1 MLQDVKAIFN
11 ALAGI
16 MNNPLLMRDTHKC
29 QLEEEDFPEKFH
41 QILFGAIHNL
51 YEDGV
56 EKITPIEIDAYL
68 SNYPNQYRIYNE
80 NKGLDV
86 LYKLEEM
93 GQPENFNYHHNRIKK
108 YSLLRLC
115 KKLGIGTEDI
125 YDDTLLEPVEIEKM
139 QKNFDETPIEEI
151 VKIVERKIVDVKEK
165 FMSESVAKSSHM
177 ADNIEEILAEKLKAP
192 SYGANMA
199 SKYLNFILRGS
210 RKRKIYLKSGDTGS
224 GKSRH
229 GLADLLTMCI
239 PEIWDDERK
248 EWIQTGAT
256 GAGLF
261 ITTELDE
268 EEIKMPTLCYIAC
281 VDEDKINNANLTKE
295 EVARL
300 NKAIKILEK
309 TNIQFEELRDFDIQD
324 IMNTIEKN
332 VVKYGTEYVQ
342 YDYIHQSLKMLTSLS
357 KAGVKGLREDQI
369 ILLMGIML
377 KDLCNEYDIWIG
389 TATQLNKNYK
399 EEGMLDE
406 SSIRGGRALAD
417 KMDAG
422 MIMLPVDSKKDKA
435 MVDAIFAAGYFGE
448 RPTHSINV
456 YKNRGN
462 RWKMIRVWV
471 KIDLGTLRTKDL
483 FCTDYDGNLIDNI
496 QQLVIEHVTEDVKE
510 ESINNSV
517 ETEDILPESFD
528 SIEKEVNTFDF

>member
-16 MNNPLLMRDTHKC
+16 MNNPLLMRDTQKC
-29 QLEEEDFPEKFH
+29 QLEEDDFPEKFH

-51 YEDGV
+51 YEDGI

-80 NKGLDV
+80 NKGLEV

-93 GQPENFNYHHNRIKK
+93 GQPENFKYHYNRIKK

-115 KKLGIGTEDI
+115 KSLGIGTDDI
-125 YDDTLLEPVEIEKM
+125 YDDTLLEPVDIEKM

-177 ADNIEEILAEKLKAP
+177 ADNIEEILVEKLKAP
-192 SYGANMA
+192 SYGVNMA
-199 SKYLNFILRGS
+199 SKYLNFMLRGA
-210 RKRKIYLKSGDTGS
+210 RKRKFYLKSGDTGS

-239 PEIWDDERK
+239 PEIWDEDK
-248 EWIQTGAT
+248 NEWVQTGAT

-268 EEIKMPTLCYIAC
+268 EEIKIPVLCYIAC
-281 VDEDKINNANLTKE
+281 VDEEKINTATVTQQE
-295 EVARL
+295 SERL
-300 NKAIKILEK
+300 KKAVKILK
-309 TNIQFEELRDFDIQD
+309 NTNIQFEELRDFDIQD

-332 VVKYGTEYVQ
+332 VIKYGTEYVQ

-377 KDLCNEYDIWIG
+377 KDLCNEYDVWIG
-389 TATQLNKNYK
+389 SATQLNKNYK

-417 KMDAG
+417 KVDAG
-422 MIMLPVDSKKDKA
+422 MIMLPVESKKDKA
-435 MVDAIFAAGYFGE
+435 MVDAIFSAGYFGD

-462 RWKMIRVWV
+462 RWKMVRVWA
-471 KIDLGTLRTKDL
+471 KINLGTLRTKDL
-483 FCTDYDGNLIDNI
+483 FCTDYEGNLIDNI
-496 QQLVIEHVTEDVKE
+496 QQLVIEHKVEDVE
-510 ESINNSV
+510 EK
-517 ETEDILPESFD
+517 TEEYKF
-528 SIEKEVNTFDF
+528 